1 MAEIK
6 PLNDQDQALLGPGQ
20 LAQQAP
26 LLGVSAP
33 VDVPQPQPFTRGS
46 FRPLSEEDQAKVSGA
61 ISGQPQPVGSLGQR
75 IIDFAGRNL
84 PKDKSAVNP
93 EKLAAAY
100 GLVADT
106 DPDQEAMD
114 QELARE
120 LNVPLWIFKANKAN
134 RDQAI
139 EILKQGKGPNY
150 DWEMLSQRAP
160 KLSAFLQRPENM
172 AVAKDDVENLAKTE
186 WFFDSLKRGWKSG
199 NKQLELADIGSKQ
212 IFGNTDAA
220 LEARAQQLE
229 AEMKAEIGPEGWFP
243 ASFFGAAQLAPQL
256 LEQLKAGGKYGAIGG
271 ATVAGG
277 AALTGVGLPAAAP
290 AGMAAMTAGMYT
302 GAMETAFK
310 LEAGSAFREFISTK
324 DISGNSIDRDVAKV
338 AAIMVGAANAGI
350 EAFQLKWLMESI
362 PGADKLVA
370 KLSRDSM
377 KEILRNRTYSDAFV
391 NFAKK
396 YAGVVSKETA
406 TEILQEGI
414 TILGLEGSKKVS
426 GQSFAPVP
434 EGTYTSRLAETGV
447 QSVQAFS
454 ILALP
459 GPMGGFIHDSAR
471 AAKAQQNMEVIQ
483 ALGENAAA
491 SKTLGRLPS
500 AYQDFIREVKKDGP
514 VENIHISASQFV
526 AYFQD
531 NAPKVAQELGIDQQL
546 AEQLAA
552 GGDLSIPLEVYQA
565 KLAGT
570 EHHAQLA
577 PDIKLREDDMS
588 YRESQEFTKRRQEY
602 YQQELDKA
610 KGILAVQSEETQQ
623 ANQVAEQIKMQ
634 LIAEGRKPEV
644 AAADAQII
652 AARSMVASK
661 QLGITP
667 VEWFKR
673 KGIIIEKG
681 EALPAGRIPV
691 TSPNFGPVSDRLIAA
706 IAAQESAG
714 DPNVVNQYSGAAG
727 KYQIMPDNWP
737 VWAQE
742 AGVDPADM
750 SEANQDRVAAFKIQ
764 QYMKEFGSPE
774 LVAAAWYAGPEYARS
789 LQQGKPLYD
798 PNTPQADGHPSVNQ
812 YIREVTGRMGGQSF
826 FQYAGVIADTAD
838 MLNLARAQELEAQGF
853 DPETIRQNTGWHK
866 GMEGKW
872 RWEINDTDAQFK
884 FNVGQQGMMIEND
897 LGRLL
902 DHPALFAAY
911 PHLAYIPTSITIDQ
925 NANSGGRMN
934 IDPINGESFEI
945 RAKSP
950 DHAMRILMHE
960 IQHLIQQEEDFASGG
975 SVELMTEVRKK
986 AEQMQGASAL
996 RAWLPQAGAN
1006 MTPEEQYQKLLADHV
1021 AAGLGDIFPD
1031 YEAFKLSQN
1040 PAVTDDMLQRWEGVH
1055 SKMRGKSDLQAYRQL
1070 AGEIEARDTMMRL
1083 GLTEDGRRV
1092 TAPVMDSNAII
1103 HFNGR
1108 DFRYDPEL
1116 RRQLMEQGY
1125 TPDMVALHNITPE
1138 KLQAAAELGGMPM
1151 PSLAITQKDI
1161 TFENFGRITLIG
1173 NSRLLSPA
1181 SGARVFD
1188 ADVYSPRV
1196 PGKEYPVKNAEVS
1209 KAYKKVLPYFREI
1222 ERTPY
1227 ELDEYAKR
1235 GLEDLMERISHNDDY
1250 VYAYLRDTG
1259 HKIDPVMR
1267 ERPLQYGKLAADP
1280 KVQAVIKE
1288 TGDINSG
1295 YDYEQNPD
1303 KVRQISLAVSDGLK
1317 RQIDEIVAKLSDDPA
1332 SVQAEREYLEKQYA
1346 RTHFD
1351 ADGNIHFSVL
1361 IQLQQDVKNL
1371 GRQEVDQRE
1380 TQKKAREELA
1390 KIPRG
1395 AEKFEDWARAL
1406 IRPMFGE
1413 PFLMLGRKKVP
1424 YTLENVLE
1432 AMRRQQ
1438 LQGGEKTMA
1447 FGPGNARSAAA
1458 QRLNSQEQMRDAK
1471 GRLISYEAFEKWKEE
1486 VQKPAMEEYQNK
1498 VLPHYKYS
1506 STWEALDD
1514 SMRVLYDYYKG
1525 GTKRSE
1531 SRMRTALRKWDFVN
1545 VTDETVAAA
1554 LDFAEALANAP
1565 TQYFEAKVD
1574 RGVDLSEFTGAVVPK
1589 DLDFRTRKILEDA
1602 GLPVVE
1608 YDPYVQGS
1616 RAAAVQSFYD
1626 RPNVLFQEETAF
1638 QRWFGD
1644 SKVVDEEGRPLVVY
1658 HGTLSEFSKFDPARI
1673 ESEDGFFFT
1682 DSPVNAA
1689 EYAGYHGGLQSE
1701 GGNIMPVYL
1710 RITNPYIYTAKE
1722 WANGEGLDPVDA
1734 RSAGYDGAIIKGQD
1748 GADTFLAFDPS
1759 QIKSA
1764 IGNAGAYDP
1773 RNLDIYS
1780 QAAGKGPRGA
1790 ITFEPGRVIITLL
1803 PRADR
1808 STFVHETGHLF
1819 LEDLQDVVL
1828 SGRAPAQTLA
1838 DFEAAKTWL
1847 GVTPDQIDARGRVQF
1862 TREQHEKFARGWEA
1876 YLLEGKAPSVKL
1888 QNVFRQFKY
1897 WLTRIYRSI
1906 KGLNVEITPEVR
1918 GLMDRL
1924 IATEDEIAEAET
1936 IAGYHDLFADE
1947 AGKGIS
1953 LADYNAYLKLQAE
1966 ARATAEEILLA
1977 KQMEELTEEQKARV
1991 AEERRRVTPEIWD
2004 EVSQQQVYKALAVM
2018 QTPEQDGGMKINAAD
2033 LVKYYGEDILGK
2045 LPKNIYSGKAALTA
2059 DDAADLFGYSSG
2071 DELIQAIAAA
2081 KPIDQEVQD
2090 RIDLHMAQF
2099 AAQTGINIKAEAAAA
2114 VHNEKRLEALAMERQ
2129 IVEELT
2135 MGGSDLDNRIRAVA
2149 NKQMQATLAEE
2160 RQRLMDEHIAYL
2172 VRNSALGVE
2181 RRTMTPDENGDYH
2194 FAAGYSNNHPWY
2206 ADILALTPNGGLP
2219 GNWYDFTEAFKAGE
2233 KDLAKMPKAM
2243 REAYEIVADDHLR
2256 NGLQSLDGYVPENE
2270 TYLAVANMLADVER
2284 LAASMPEQAALVMP
2298 VAPEQARQLALDLE
2312 KERRQR
2318 VKDALSRHRAI
2329 QAAAKAQLAAKRY
2342 VEAVQAS
2349 RFFAAERRA
2358 QQQAEAAIRSG
2369 RYQEALQFKDQQ
2381 LLNHALAMESLR
2393 IKAEA
2398 DKTIKYFEKFTKRGG
2413 KKLSIDPAYLEQID
2427 DLLERFDFK
2436 KAGAKAL
2443 AKRQSLREWIIEH
2456 EAAMEVVTIPD
2467 QLRDEAFRVHYS
2479 DLSIEE
2485 LRDLEDSVRN
2495 IEHLGRLKNKLL
2507 TAKNKREFEA
2517 AVADV
2522 EAAIYQNNK
2531 VKPQSLDP
2539 NEEGLQKWLA
2549 RMRSAHAQLSKIEFI
2564 VRQLDGHKDLGTAW
2578 YYLFRPII
2586 EAEEQ
2591 EIALRK
2597 AAEGQLKELFSGISP
2612 AERAAWKSRKI
2623 FIKDINLSL
2632 TKENIISLALNW
2644 GNEGNRQ
2651 RIMSGF
2657 GWSQQTVEKI
2667 LDDHMTKRDWDL
2679 VQGIWDY
2686 INSYYPEIDQL
2697 TKDVAGVKLP
2707 KVEAAPVITQFG
2719 DYAGGYYPIKYD
2731 ARKSEAAFAFDEV
2744 ERQRSFFENQF
2755 FRAATKK
2762 GHTKDRAAQVVGR
2775 PLRLDLGVLSEHLTN
2790 VIHDLAFRRAVRDVD
2805 KMIRHKRIQ
2814 DAIVNTLGR
2823 EVYRQFNP
2831 WLQAIANDYSAPA
2844 NYLEGLAAKAR
2855 KGTTVVAMGWKITTA
2870 LAQPVGAFNFMDRIG
2885 AGRTLAA
2892 LSGFYAKPW
2901 TWKEQIDFVFEK
2913 SVFMRTRISNYDR
2926 DVRQTIDQLI
2936 KENAWD
2942 RVKETFFWHIGF
2954 MDLSI
2959 SVPVWI
2965 DEYNKVKEE
2974 TGDDE
2979 RALRAADALIRQTQG
2994 SGMVKDLAA
3003 IQRGPEM
3010 QKLFTMFYS
3019 YFSALYNLFASR
3031 LQQTKGTSD
3040 IPRLIAGAAYLWF
3053 FPALLSELVTGRGP
3067 GDDDNDDEKLKWL
3080 YKTIVAYPFQAI
3092 PGIRD
3097 AVSSL
3102 TSGYDYRMSPAAD
3115 AVETFIR
3122 AGWAGAKLLETGSD
3136 EDQAKFGK
3144 RSAEAVSYF
3153 TGLPAKQLIITLGA
3167 MYDYIVED
3175 ADVDIRDALLGKKKK
3190 N

>member
-6 PLNDQDQALLGPGQ
+6 PLNDQDQTLLGPGQ

-61 ISGQPQPVGSLGQR
+61 VSGQSQPVGSLGQR
-75 IIDFAGRNL
+75 IVDFAGRNL
-84 PKDKSAVNP
+84 SKDKPAVDP

-120 LNVPLWIFKANKAN
+120 LNVPVWIFKANKAN

-212 IFGNTDAA
+212 IFGNVDAA

-324 DISGNSIDRDVAKV
+324 DISGNPIDRDVAKV

-434 EGTYTSRLAETGV
+434 EGTYTGRLAETGV

-459 GPMGGFIHDSAR
+459 GPMGGFVHDSAR

-526 AYFQD
+526 AHFQD

-610 KGILAVQSEETQQ
+610 KGILAVQSEEAQQ

-661 QLGITP
+661 QLGISP

-691 TSPNFGPVSDRLIAA
+691 TSPNFGAVSERLIAA

-714 DPNVVNQYSGAAG
+714 DPNAVNQYSGAAG

-789 LQQGKPLYD
+789 LKEGKPLYD
-798 PNTPQADGHPSVNQ
+798 PNMPQADGHPSVNQ

-826 FQYAGVIADTAD
+826 FQYAGVQADTAD

-866 GMEGKW
+866 GMDGKW
-872 RWEINDTDAQFK
+872 RWEINDTDVQFK
-884 FNVGQQGMMIEND
+884 FNVGQQGMMVEND

-996 RAWLPQAGAN
+996 RAWLPQAGEN

-1055 SKMRGKSDLQAYRQL
+1055 GKLRGKSDLQAYRQL

-1083 GLTEDGRRV
+1083 GLTDDGRRV

-1116 RRQLMEQGY
+1116 RQQINQVEPAPGP
-1125 TPDMVALHNITPE
+1125 TFFS
-1138 KLQAAAELGGMPM
+1138 KLA
-1151 PSLAITQKDI
+1151 
-1161 TFENFGRITLIG
+1161 
-1173 NSRLLSPA
+1173 
-1181 SGARVFD
+1181 
-1188 ADVYSPRV
+1188 
-1196 PGKEYPVKNAEVS
+1196 
-1209 KAYKKVLPYFREI
+1209 
-1222 ERTPY
+1222 Y
-1227 ELDEYAKR
+1227 ELTQLKQDTFAPDQLLGMLKKAGVKDDEVKW
-1235 GLEDLMERISHNDDY
+1235 S
-1250 VYAYLRDTG
+1250 
-1259 HKIDPVMR
+1259 
-1267 ERPLQYGKLAADP
+1267 
-1280 KVQAVIKE
+1280 
-1288 TGDINSG
+1288 
-1295 YDYEQNPD
+1295 
-1303 KVRQISLAVSDGLK
+1303 GLK
-1317 RQIDEIVAKLSDDPA
+1317 E
-1332 SVQAEREYLEKQYA
+1332 
-1346 RTHFD
+1346 F
-1351 ADGNIHFSVL
+1351 
-1361 IQLQQDVKNL
+1361 
-1371 GRQEVDQRE
+1371 
-1380 TQKKAREELA
+1380 LA
-1390 KIPRG
+1390 
-1395 AEKFEDWARAL
+1395 
-1406 IRPMFGE
+1406 
-1413 PFLMLGRKKVP
+1413 GRKKVSKAEVMDFIAAEGSIRVDVVQKGAGNEGRLNYSQDP
-1424 YTLENVLE
+1424 EDGIWQVFTTDTEEVVAGFEFEGEAREFVEQENARRGNTKYSRYVVPGGDNYREVLLTLPTKYRQFVESMYQKYGDRWIYDMNPEEQAIHHQLGGVSETVYSSSHWDEANVIAHVRLTDRVGGDGKKVLFVEEIQSDWAQEGRKKGFRSEYRVEHRPKEDAEHPWVVLE
-1432 AMRRQQ
+1432 GDRWVSRHATEQRAYEIMEAHKSQIGSVPEAPFVTATDKWVTLALKQVIRMAAEGGYFRVAFATGEQNAAHYD
-1438 LQGGEKTMA
+1438 LSKHIKGMTYEVNKMKDIYPVRVWFELAGGEPMNKTFDSRQDLESFLGKEMA
-1447 FGPGNARSAAA
+1447 DRMEAKTGKRQKAHYGGAYQYQMVGLDLKVGGEGMRAFYDNMVPQIAHKFLKQFGVEVEKATFADTAKAAA
-1458 QRLNSQEQMRDAK
+1458 EF
-1471 GRLISYEAFEKWKEE
+1471 GG
-1486 VQKPAMEEYQNK
+1486 VKP
-1498 VLPHYKYS
+1498 S
-1506 STWEALDD
+1506 S
-1514 SMRVLYDYYKG
+1514 S
-1525 GTKRSE
+1525 
-1531 SRMRTALRKWDFVN
+1531 
-1545 VTDETVAAA
+1545 
-1554 LDFAEALANAP
+1554 
-1565 TQYFEAKVD
+1565 
-1574 RGVDLSEFTGAVVPK
+1574 
-1589 DLDFRTRKILEDA
+1589 
-1602 GLPVVE
+1602 
-1608 YDPYVQGS
+1608 
-1616 RAAAVQSFYD
+1616 
-1626 RPNVLFQEETAF
+1626 
-1638 QRWFGD
+1638 
-1644 SKVVDEEGRPLVVY
+1644 
-1658 HGTLSEFSKFDPARI
+1658 
-1673 ESEDGFFFT
+1673 
-1682 DSPVNAA
+1682 NAA
-1689 EYAGYHGGLQSE
+1689 FDITPRLRNVAINE
-1701 GGNIMPVYL
+1701 GFPL
-1710 RITNPYIYTAKE
+1710 
-1722 WANGEGLDPVDA
+1722 
-1734 RSAGYDGAIIKGQD
+1734 
-1748 GADTFLAFDPS
+1748 F
-1759 QIKSA
+1759 
-1764 IGNAGAYDP
+1764 
-1773 RNLDIYS
+1773 

-1808 STFVHETGHLF
+1808 STFIHETGHLF
-1819 LEDLQDVVL
+1819 LEDMQDIVL

-1847 GVTPDQIDARGRVQF
+1847 GVTPEQIDARGRVQF

-1876 YLLEGKAPSVKL
+1876 YLMEGKAPSVKL

-1936 IAGYHDLFADE
+1936 IAGYHDLFAAE

-1991 AEERRRVTPEIWD
+1991 AEERRRITPEIWD

-2114 VHNEKRLEALAMERQ
+2114 VHNEKRLETLAMERQ
-2129 IVEELT
+2129 IVEEMT
-2135 MGGSDLDNRIRAVA
+2135 KGGSDLDARIRVVA
-2149 NKQMQATLAEE
+2149 TKQMQATLTEE
-2160 RQRLMDEHIAYL
+2160 RQRLLDEHIAYL

-2219 GNWYDFTEAFKAGE
+2219 GNWYDFTDAFKAGE
-2233 KDLAKMPKAM
+2233 KDLSKMPKAM

-2284 LAASMPEQAALVMP
+2284 LAASMPEQTAPAMP
-2298 VAPEQARQLALDLE
+2298 MAPEQARQLALDLE

-2358 QQQAEAAIRSG
+2358 QQQAEMAIRAD
-2369 RYQEALQFKDQQ
+2369 RYQDALQFKDQQ

-2413 KKLSIDPAYLEQID
+2413 KKLSIDPAYMEQID

-2436 KAGAKAL
+2436 KAGVKAL
-2443 AKRQSLREWIIEH
+2443 AKRQSLREWIIEQ

-2479 DLSIEE
+2479 DLTIDE

-2549 RMRSAHAQLSKIEFI
+2549 RMRSAHASLSKIEFI

-2612 AERAAWKSRKI
+2612 AERADWKSRKV

-2632 TKENIISLALNW
+2632 TKENIVSLALNW

-2707 KVEAAPVITQFG
+2707 KVEAAPVQTKFG
-2719 DYAGGYYPIKYD
+2719 EYAGGYYPIKYD
-2731 ARKSEAAFAFDEV
+2731 PRKSETAFAFDEA

-2823 EVYRQFNP
+2823 EMYRQFNP

-2844 NYLEGLAAKAR
+2844 NYLEALAAKAR

-2870 LAQPVGAFNFMDRIG
+2870 LAQPIGAFNFMDRIG
-2885 AGRTLAA
+2885 PVRTLAA

-2926 DVRQTIDQLI
+2926 DVRQTIDQLM

-2965 DEYNKVKEE
+2965 DEYNKAREE
-2974 TGDDE
+2974 TGDE
-2979 RALRAADALIRQTQG
+2979 EKALRAADALIRQTQG

-3010 QKLFTMFYS
+3010 MKLFTMFYS

-3040 IPRLIAGAAYLWF
+3040 IPRLIAGAVWLWF
-3053 FPALLSELVTGRGP
+3053 FPALLSELATGRGP

-3122 AGWAGAKLLETGSD
+3122 AFQSGYKAWDSGEDDDYEKAAWKAG
-3136 EDQAKFGK
+3136 
-3144 RSAEAVSYF
+3144 EALTYF
-3153 TGLPAKQLIITLGA
+3153 SGLPGKQLLISLHA
-3167 MYDYIVED
+3167 LYDYIVED